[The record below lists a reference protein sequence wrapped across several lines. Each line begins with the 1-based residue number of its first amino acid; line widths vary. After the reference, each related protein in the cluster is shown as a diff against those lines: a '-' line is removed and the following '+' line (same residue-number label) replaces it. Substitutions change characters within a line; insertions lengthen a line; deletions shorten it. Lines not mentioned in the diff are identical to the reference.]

1 MTFLLSNNECDV
13 NALNTDGES
22 PLHIACKCSHLEIV
36 TVLLENQKCNLNTQ
50 NIYGNTP
57 LWIACRNKSL
67 AIIRLLLEKRC
78 STNIPNKKGE
88 TALDIPLNE
97 DGDFLLHI
105 ACQWGDLDIVRYLI
119 TDERFNPNLQN
130 TKLDTPLHIACHD
143 KSLNIIRLLLERK
156 CSINIPNKKGE
167 TAQGIPLNEDGDCLL
182 HIACQW
188 GDVDTVRYL
197 ITDEGCNV
205 CDQSYTSKNTPLH
218 VAVLY
223 GQDDITGQLLLCDE
237 CGLNVQNVKG
247 DTPLHAAVNENRT
260 VSFYQLIATKQCDL
274 NIQNTDSETPCTTYC
289 S

>member
-1 MTFLLSNNECDV
+1 MDENCDLNIQNGTSN
-13 NALNTDGES
+13 S
-22 PLHIACKCSHLEIV
+22 PLHIACYWKSLDIIK
-36 TVLLENQKCNLNTQ
+36 LLEVKCNTKISNKKGKSAHDIPLNDNGDLLLHVACQWGDVDIVRYLAIDEKCDINLQ
-50 NIYGNTP
+50 NVDMNTP
-57 LWIACRNKSL
+57 LHFACYQKSL
-67 AIIRLLLEKRC
+67 PIIKLLLEMRC
-78 STNIPNKKGE
+78 STNIPNKKGK
-88 TALDIPLNE
+88 TAQAIPLNE
-97 DGDFLLHI
+97 DGD
-105 ACQWGDLDIVRYLI
+105 Y
-119 TDERFNPNLQN
+119 
-130 TKLDTPLHIACHD
+130 
-143 KSLNIIRLLLERK
+143 
-156 CSINIPNKKGE
+156 
-167 TAQGIPLNEDGDCLL
+167 LL